1 MEIENFAESYLD
13 IKNPMVLEVYQGY
26 LISGK
31 MKKKALTLWINKQNV
46 DGLTEIAKIVA
57 IETAFHGIL
66 SFIPG
71 GSFAYRLLKD
81 QIGYPPRY
89 NAIIEPDFYKVKYSI
104 ITLDG
109 KGEPKGVVDGLMQ
122 GVDSAAKFALDAGA
136 KAGGVL
142 KGLISGEDS
151 QKKKVK
157 SENSKREEEILGF
170 TYLRFEDIVT
180 LTRNQIVRKRLS
192 ETTSQSMKLLKKT
205 TADLL
210 PPVVLNFKTTENE
223 KAVSFL
229 KTLKKLGFQ
238 VDYSETLLDEIR

>member
-1 MEIENFAESYLD
+1 MEIEKFSESFLE
-13 IKNPMVLEVYQGY
+13 IKNPTVLEVYQGY

-31 MKKKALTLWINKQNV
+31 LRKKPRIVWINKQNV

-89 NAIIEPDFYKVKYSI
+89 NVIMEPDFYRVKYTV

-109 KGEPKGVVDGLMQ
+109 KGEPKGVVDGLLQ
-122 GVDSAAKFALDAGA
+122 GVDSVAKLAFDTGS
-136 KAGGVL
+136 KAGGIL
-142 KGLISGEDS
+142 KDLFKGDKILK
-151 QKKKVK
+151 QK
-157 SENSKREEEILGF
+157 EEIPSKEEEILGF
-170 TYLRFEDIVT
+170 TYIRFEDIVT
-180 LTRNQIVRKRLS
+180 LTRNSIIRKKLS
-192 ETTSQSMKLLKKT
+192 ETPSKSMKLIKKT

-223 KAVSFL
+223 KAITFL
-229 KTLKKLGFQ
+229 MALKKLGFQ
-238 VDYSETLLDEIR
+238 VDYSESLLEEIR